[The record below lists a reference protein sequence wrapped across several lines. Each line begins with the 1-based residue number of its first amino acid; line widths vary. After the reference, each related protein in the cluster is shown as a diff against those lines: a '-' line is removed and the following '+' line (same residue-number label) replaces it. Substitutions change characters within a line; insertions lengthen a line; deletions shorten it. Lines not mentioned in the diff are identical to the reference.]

1 MENMIL
7 NTCYESLVSASNN
20 LQLLVNYSHIVSV
33 LLSLLLAV
41 FIFFK
46 AKFNLFSKIFLAFV
60 VSYCVWL
67 IGDVIAWTATDYNL
81 VYFSWS
87 VLDYVEIVF
96 YILGLYFVLTF
107 IYEKDVNL
115 YFKLLFLITLVFPF
129 FITLSSNS
137 VLGFEQSICEALNN
151 ESLTNYKLIVESIIG
166 LVIVGYMIRAFFIE
180 QPREDKKADLIVLGA
195 IFLFLS
201 VFGVSEY
208 VASVTGIYEYHLYS
222 LFILPLFLIA
232 IIYAV
237 FELDIFHFNMLGTHY
252 LVGGLVI
259 LMGGQLFFI
268 NGGADTLLTL
278 VTVALTVG
286 LSIILYRNLK
296 RESDQRVRIEQLS
309 SQLES
314 SKLRLEES
322 NIKLEESNAKLI
334 NVDKLKTEFLS
345 LASHQ
350 LRSPLTAI
358 KGYASMVVEGDFGE
372 IGPKAKEA
380 VDRIFQSSQNLTLVV
395 EDLLNVSKIES
406 GGMKYVMV
414 DFSMTEIVKTTS
426 EDLSITAGKKG
437 LKLTYSEDGNNH
449 KVHGD
454 KEKLRQ
460 VVLNLIDNSIK
471 YTKQGSIEVS
481 LSNKDNKVL
490 VEIKDT
496 GMGVSPEI
504 KATLFQKFARGEGA
518 RMNTSGSGLGLYL
531 AKEIV
536 DAHKGHVGVN
546 SEGMGKGSTFFI
558 ELDEVKG

>member
-1 MENMIL
+1 MNDQIL
-7 NTCYESLVSASNN
+7 NTCLAALDSAQNN
-20 LQLLVNYSHIVSV
+20 LSLLVNYSHIIPII
-33 LLSLLLAV
+33 LSLSLAF

-46 AKFNLFSKIFLAFV
+46 AKFNLFSKVFLAFV
-60 VSYCVWL
+60 VSFCIWL
-67 IGDVIAWTATDYNL
+67 IGDIFAWTATNYNL
-81 VYFSWS
+81 VYSSWS
-87 VLDYVEIVF
+87 PLVYTEIVF
-96 YILGLYFVLTF
+96 FILGLYFVLVF
-107 IYEKDVNL
+107 IYEKDLNIF
-115 YFKLLFLITLVFPF
+115 FKLLFLLALVFPF
-129 FITLSSNS
+129 IVTVSGGS
-137 VLGFEQSICEALNN
+137 VLGFEHSICEAYNN
-151 ESLTNYKLIVESIIG
+151 ELLDVYKLIIESIVG
-166 LVIVGYMIRAFFIE
+166 FVIVGYMIRAFIID
-180 QPREDKKADLIVLGA
+180 QPREDKKADLIVLGS

-208 VASVTGIYEYHLYS
+208 IASVTGIYEYNLYA

-309 SQLES
+309 VQ
-314 SKLRLEES
+314 
-322 NIKLEESNAKLI
+322 LEESNAKLLGL
-334 NVDKLKTEFLS
+334 DKLKTEFLS

-350 LRSPLTAI
+350 LRSPLTSI

-380 VDRIFQSSQNLTLVV
+380 VDRIFQSSQNLTIVV

-406 GGMKYVMV
+406 GGMKYEML
-414 DFSMTEIVKTTS
+414 DFNMTDIVKSTA
-426 EDLSITAGKKG
+426 EDLAITAGKKG
-437 LKLTYSEDGNNH
+437 LKLNYSEDGGNH
-449 KVHGD
+449 KVKGD

-471 YTKQGSIEVS
+471 YTKEGSIEVR
-481 LSNKDNKVL
+481 LSNKDKKVL

-504 KATLFQKFARGEGA
+504 KATLFQKFARGEGQK
-518 RMNTSGSGLGLYL
+518 MNTGGSGLGLYL

-536 DAHKGHVGVN
+536 DAHKGKVWVE
-546 SEGMGKGSTFFI
+546 SPGMGLGSTFFI
-558 ELDEVKG
+558 ELDAVA

>member
-1 MENMIL
+1 MENQLI
-7 NTCYESLVSASNN
+7 NTCYVLTQTIQGSVR
-20 LQLLVNYSHIVSV
+20 LLAGYSHVIPII
-33 LLSLLLAV
+33 LSLSLAI

-46 AKFNLFSKIFLAFV
+46 AKFNLFSKIFLSFV
-60 VSYCVWL
+60 ISFCLWL
-67 IGDVIAWTATDYNL
+67 IGDLVTWMSNDYYFIYTAWSTL
-81 VYFSWS
+81 V
-87 VLDYVEIVF
+87 YVEIIF
-96 YILGLYFVLTF
+96 FLLGLYFVLVF
-107 IYEKDVNL
+107 IHERDPKWYIKI
-115 YFKLLFLITLVFPF
+115 LFIIALIFPF
-129 FITLSSNS
+129 IVTVLGQS
-137 VLGFEQSICEALNN
+137 VLGFDQAICEAYNN
-151 ESLTNYKLIVESIIG
+151 NFLDVYKLAIESVIG
-166 LVIVGYMIRAFFIE
+166 LIIVVYMIRAFFVE
-180 QPREDKKADLIVLGA
+180 QSRENKKADLIVLGSV
-195 IFLFLS
+195 FLFLS

-208 VASVTGIYEYHLYS
+208 LASITGIYEYNLYA

-278 VTVALTVG
+278 VTVVLTIG

-309 SQLES
+309 VQLEA

-322 NIKLEESNAKLI
+322 NIKLADFNEKLKGL
-334 NVDKLKTEFLS
+334 DKLKTEFLS

-358 KGYASMVVEGDFGE
+358 KGYASMVRDGDFGDVS
-372 IGPKAKEA
+372 PKAKDA
-380 VDRIFQSSQNLTLVV
+380 VGRIYDSSQNLTMIV

-406 GGMKYVMV
+406 GGMRYEKTN
-414 DFSMTEIVKTTS
+414 FSMTEIVKNTA

-437 LKLTYSEDGNNH
+437 LKLSYSEDDGNHMVN
-449 KVHGD
+449 GD

-471 YTKQGSIEVS
+471 YTKEGTIEVR
-481 LSNKDNKVL
+481 LENKNSKAL
-490 VEIKDT
+490 VSVKDT

-504 KATLFQKFARGEGA
+504 MATLFQKFARGEGQK
-518 RMNTSGSGLGLYL
+518 MNTGGSGLGLYL

-536 DAHKGHVGVN
+536 DAHKGRVWVE
-546 SEGMGKGSTFFI
+546 SPGMGLGSTFFI
-558 ELDEVKG
+558 ELDEVKI

>member
-1 MENMIL
+1 MENINTII
-7 NTCYESLVSASNN
+7 NTCYSTTSSLRIVAD
-20 LQLLVNYSHIVSV
+20 YSHIIPII
-33 LLSLLLAV
+33 LSLTLAL

-46 AKFNLFSKIFLAFV
+46 AKFNLFSKVFLSFV
-60 VSYCVWL
+60 LVFCLWL
-67 IGDVIAWTATDYNL
+67 LGDVIIWGSNNYHL
-81 VYFSWS
+81 VYAVWS
-87 VLDYVEIVF
+87 TLDYIEIIF
-96 YILGLYFVLTF
+96 YVLSLYFVLVFVHERDTKWY
-107 IYEKDVNL
+107 I
-115 YFKLLFLITLVFPF
+115 KLIFVASLIFPF
-129 FITLSSNS
+129 ILTMSLDS
-137 VLGFEQSICEALNN
+137 VSGFDQSVCEALN
-151 ESLTNYKLIVESIIG
+151 SDFITNYKLVIESIIG
-166 LVIVGYMIRAFFIE
+166 MTIVGYMIRAFIIE
-180 QPREDKKADLIVLGA
+180 QPREDKKADIIVLGS

-208 VASVTGIYEYHLYS
+208 IASVTGIYEYNLYA

-268 NGGADTLLTL
+268 NGGADTLLTI
-278 VTVALTVG
+278 VTVALTLG

-309 SQLES
+309 TQLEA
-314 SKLRLEES
+314 SKLRLEEL

-350 LRSPLTAI
+350 LRSPLTSI

-380 VDRIFQSSQNLTLVV
+380 VDRIFQSSQNLTIVV

-406 GGMKYVMV
+406 GGMKYEMV
-414 DFSMTEIVKTTS
+414 DFNMTDIVKPTA
-426 EDLSITAGKKG
+426 EDLSITANKKG
-437 LKLTYSEDGNNH
+437 LKLTYSEDNGSH
-449 KVHGD
+449 IVKGD

-471 YTKQGSIEVS
+471 YTKEGSIEVS
-481 LSNKDNKVL
+481 LSNKNKKVL

-504 KATLFQKFARGEGA
+504 KATLFQKFARGEGQK
-518 RMNTSGSGLGLYL
+518 MNTSGSGLGLYL
-531 AKEIV
+531 AKEII
-536 DAHKGHVGVN
+536 DAHKGNVGVN

-558 ELDEVKG
+558 ELDAVS

>member
-1 MENMIL
+1 MENINTII
-7 NTCYESLVSASNN
+7 NTCYSTTSGLRIIAD
-20 LQLLVNYSHIVSV
+20 YSHVIPII
-33 LLSLLLAV
+33 LSLALAL

-46 AKFNLFSKIFLAFV
+46 AKFNLFSKIFLALVLTF
-60 VSYCVWL
+60 CLWL
-67 IGDVIAWTATDYNL
+67 LGDVIIWGSDNYHL
-81 VYFSWS
+81 VYAVWS
-87 VLDYVEIVF
+87 TLDYIEIAF
-96 YILGLYFVLTF
+96 FILSLYFIITF
-107 IYEKDVNL
+107 IYEKDVKW
-115 YFKLLFLITLVFPF
+115 YIKLVFLVGLIAPF
-129 FITLSSNS
+129 FVTVSLGS
-137 VLGFEQSICEALNN
+137 VTGFDQSVCEATNSN
-151 ESLTNYKLIVESIIG
+151 FLTNYKLIIESIIG
-166 LVIVGYMIRAFFIE
+166 LIILGFMIRAIFVQ
-180 QPREDKKADLIVLGA
+180 QPREDKKADLIVLGS

-201 VFGVSEY
+201 VFGLSEY
-208 VASVTGIYEYHLYS
+208 IASVTGIYEYNLYA

-268 NGGADTLLTL
+268 NGGADTLLTI

-309 SQLES
+309 VQLES

-322 NIKLEESNAKLI
+322 NIKLEESNDKLK
-334 NVDKLKTEFLS
+334 NLDKLKTEFLS

-350 LRSPLTAI
+350 LRSPLTSI

-380 VDRIFQSSQNLTLVV
+380 VDRIFQSSQNLTIVV

-406 GGMKYVMV
+406 GGMKYEMI
-414 DFSMTEIVKTTS
+414 DFSMADIVKSTA

-437 LKLTYSEDGNNH
+437 LKLTYSEDAGNH

-471 YTKQGSIEVS
+471 YTKEGSIEVR
-481 LSNKDNKVL
+481 LSNKDKKVL

-504 KATLFQKFARGEGA
+504 KATLFQKFARGEGQK
-518 RMNTSGSGLGLYL
+518 MNTGGSGLGLYL

-536 DAHKGHVGVN
+536 DAHKGRVGVN

-558 ELDEVKG
+558 ELDAVN

>member
-1 MENMIL
+1 MENINTIV
-7 NTCYESLVSASNN
+7 NTCY
-20 LQLLVNYSHIVSV
+20 QLTLGTRLIADYSHIIPII
-33 LLSLLLAV
+33 LSLALAL

-60 VSYCVWL
+60 LTFCLWL
-67 IGDVIAWTATDYNL
+67 LGDVILWGSNNYHL
-81 VYFSWS
+81 VYSVWS
-87 VLDYVEIVF
+87 TLDYIEIAF
-96 YILGLYFVLTF
+96 YILSLYFVITF
-107 IYEKDVNL
+107 IYEKDVKWYL
-115 YFKLLFLITLVFPF
+115 KLLFLISLIAPF
-129 FITLSSNS
+129 IVTVSLSSVSGFQQSVCEASNS
-137 VLGFEQSICEALNN
+137 VFF
-151 ESLTNYKLIVESIIG
+151 TNYKLIIESIIG
-166 LVIVGYMIRAFFIE
+166 LVIVGYMVRAFIIE
-180 QPREDKKADLIVLGA
+180 QPREDKKADLIVLGS

-208 VASVTGIYEYHLYS
+208 IASVTGVYEYNLYA

-252 LVGGLVI
+252 LVGGLII

-268 NGGADTLLTL
+268 NGGADTLLTII
-278 VTVALTVG
+278 TVVLTIG

-296 RESDQRVRIEQLS
+296 RESDQRIRIEQLS
-309 SQLES
+309 KDLEAA
-314 SKLRLEES
+314 
-322 NIKLEESNAKLI
+322 NTKLI

-350 LRSPLTAI
+350 LRSPLTSI

-380 VDRIFQSSQNLTLVV
+380 VDRIFQSSQNLTIVV

-406 GGMKYVMV
+406 GGMKYEMT
-414 DFSMTEIVKTTS
+414 DFSMTEIVKTTA
-426 EDLSITAGKKG
+426 EDLSITAAKKG
-437 LKLTYSEDGNNH
+437 LKLTYSEDEGNH

-471 YTKQGSIEVS
+471 YTKEGSIDVS
-481 LSNKDNKVL
+481 LENKNNKVL
-490 VEIKDT
+490 VSIKDT
-496 GMGVSPEI
+496 GMGVSEEI
-504 KATLFQKFARGEGA
+504 KATLFQKFARGEGQK
-518 RMNTSGSGLGLYL
+518 MNTSGSGLGLYL

-536 DAHKGHVGVN
+536 DAHKGRIWLE
-546 SEGMGKGSTFFI
+546 SPGMGLGTTFFI
-558 ELDEVKG
+558 ELDEVNI

>member
-1 MENMIL
+1 MNEII
-7 NTCYESLVSASNN
+7 NTCTSVTGGSLE
-20 LQLLVNYSHIVSV
+20 LLAKYSHIVPI
-33 LLSLLLAV
+33 LLSLSLSL
-41 FIFFK
+41 FILFK
-46 AKFNLFSKIFLAFV
+46 AKFNLFSKLFLAFIF
-60 VSYCVWL
+60 SFCVWL
-67 IGDVIAWTATDYNL
+67 IGDVVIWTSTNYDL
-81 VYFSWS
+81 VYSFWS
-87 VLDYVEIVF
+87 VLPYIEIVF
-96 YILGLYFVLTF
+96 FLLSLYFVLTF
-107 IYEKDVNL
+107 IYERDIHK
-115 YFKLLFLITLVFPF
+115 YTKILFILALVVPFVIT
-129 FITLSSNS
+129 ITNNS
-137 VLGFEQSICEALNN
+137 VTGFDHSFCEALNN
-151 ESLTNYKLIVESIIG
+151 NTLDIYKLVIEG
-166 LVIVGYMIRAFFIE
+166 LVGLTISGYMIRAFFID
-180 QPREDKKADLIVLGA
+180 QPKEDKKADLIVLGS

-201 VFGVSEY
+201 IFGITEY
-208 VASVTGIYEYHLYS
+208 IASVTGVYEYNLYS
-222 LFILPLFLIA
+222 LFAMPLFLIA

-268 NGGADTLLTL
+268 NGGADTLLTI
-278 VTVALTVG
+278 VTVALTLG

-296 RESDQRVRIEQLS
+296 KESDQRVRIEQLS
-309 SQLES
+309 VQLES

-471 YTKQGSIEVS
+471 YTKQGSIEVT

-546 SEGMGKGSTFFI
+546 SEGIGKGSTFFI
-558 ELDEVKG
+558 ELDAVK